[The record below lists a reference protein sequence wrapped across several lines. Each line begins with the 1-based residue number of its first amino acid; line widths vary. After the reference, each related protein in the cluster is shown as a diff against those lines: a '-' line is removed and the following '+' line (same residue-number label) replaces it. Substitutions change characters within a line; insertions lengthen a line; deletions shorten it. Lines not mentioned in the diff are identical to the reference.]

1 MAIDEE
7 ITLKKMEVFLSFM
20 KLGNMTKVS
29 EHMGLSA
36 VSVHRALHSLEEGLR
51 CPLFRKDGRVLIP
64 LATAYAFAEHAA
76 RCVEQ
81 CEEGVRKAREAAGF
95 GASRI
100 KIGCAYS
107 LTVRTIPQ
115 LVYGLKTRRAEL
127 DVDITLGS
135 TRELMK
141 KMKDDELDAV
151 IVVMVDEATD
161 PELTSLTLFQDE
173 VCFAAA
179 MGSPYADREQIDLAE
194 MANEKFVAL
203 QEDFLTTQSL
213 HTAFGQAGITPNIVM
228 RASNLFALANLVA
241 EGFGYGLLPR
251 RVGLFTTQVQLIPLQ
266 QRYAIQQQITLL
278 IPKVR
283 ERNPNLLE
291 LVAQCRSM
299 HR

>member
-29 EHMGLSA
+29 EQMGLSA
-36 VSVHRALHSLEEGLR
+36 VSVHRALHSLEDGLR
-51 CPLFRKDGRVLIP
+51 CPLFRKDGRALIP

-76 RCVEQ
+76 RAVDE
-81 CEEGVRKAREAAGF
+81 CEEGVRRARDLAGF
-95 GASRI
+95 GATRI

-127 DVDITLGS
+127 DVDLTLGS
-135 TRELMK
+135 TRELVK
-141 KMKDDELDAV
+141 KLKDDDLDAV
-151 IVVMVDEATD
+151 IVVMVGEADD
-161 PELTSLTLFQDE
+161 PDLTALDLFQDE
-173 VCFAAA
+173 VCFAAPV
-179 MGSPYADREQIDLAE
+179 GSPFAGRTEIDLIE
-194 MANEKFVAL
+194 TVNEKFVAL
-203 QEDFLTTQSL
+203 QDDFLTMQSV
-213 HTAFGQAGITPNIVM
+213 HSTFHQAGFTPNIVM
-228 RASNLFALANLVA
+228 RAGNLFSLANLVA

-266 QRYAIQQQITLL
+266 ERYAIRQQIRLL
-278 IPKVR
+278 IPKAR

-291 LVAQCRSM
+291 LVAQSRSM